1 MTALLYPGMIAAAPA
16 PTEPPIGNASFGPV
30 GQQAAAPTS
39 PAPVPTPAP
48 AAPAAPS
55 VPSWGGSATVGS
67 GTPSP
72 APAPTSNTGMI
83 GVSPAPTSPP
93 VGAPAPATP
102 AVNGG
107 DWAKEVAGLNWAA
120 GEGARSTAN
129 LWAIKNSYNLSD
141 DQLATAIKDANGQQ
155 LWTGAQ
161 LGQHFQRF
169 GYGTTGPSPGVTGEK
184 GQDGRITDSP
194 MDFSNE
200 TIQGRL
206 GQVLATDDKGNYT
219 NPVIRQAVDRQMQA
233 FNARGLRNSSMAL
246 QAAQEAAIS
255 KAIEIVGPD
264 AERYFQNRQNNV
276 RAGNDFAMKERD
288 IAGQSQLS
296 EQQFQQNLRLKDADY
311 ANNEAERQYKLRAD
325 YLGAN
330 DRAMERYNSTV
341 NNINASQMTPADKT
355 VAIQQAAAVRDSDLT
370 YVNNMFAAQPGWQ
383 KEWLTIAVPTG
394 DTSIEA
400 ISNIDTLANIANDP
414 AQPFERRAAA
424 KARMQQL
431 LNSQGT
437 APAPAPAPAG
447 SGLITADFG
456 GSGA

>member
-107 DWAKEVAGLNWAA
+107 DWAKEVAGLNWAV

-169 GYGTTGPSPGVTGEK
+169 GYGTTWAQPGVTGEK

-219 NPVIRQAVDRQMQA
+219 NPSSAKPSTGRCRPSTHAVCATRPWRSRRRKRPPSPRPSKSW
-233 FNARGLRNSSMAL
+233 AR
-246 QAAQEAAIS
+246 
-255 KAIEIVGPD
+255 
-264 AERYFQNRQNNV
+264 
-276 RAGNDFAMKERD
+276 
-288 IAGQSQLS
+288 
-296 EQQFQQNLRLKDADY
+296 
-311 ANNEAERQYKLRAD
+311 
-325 YLGAN
+325 
-330 DRAMERYNSTV
+330 
-341 NNINASQMTPADKT
+341 TPSGT
-355 VAIQQAAAVRDSDLT
+355 SR
-370 YVNNMFAAQPGWQ
+370 
-383 KEWLTIAVPTG
+383 TG
-394 DTSIEA
+394 RT
-400 ISNIDTLANIANDP
+400 TC
-414 AQPFERRAAA
+414 
-424 KARMQQL
+424 
-431 LNSQGT
+431 
-437 APAPAPAPAG
+437 APATTSP
-447 SGLITADFG
+447 
-456 GSGA
+456 